1 MLKIIKP
8 HKLTWTLSSRSPTM
22 IACPWRPQCRTRTMA
37 RAWWTPRTKRSRPA
51 QLRHRSTAPGPSA
64 RQGESHQQANRRVA
78 TFLFRSVSRPRR
90 KFQIGRRRIQNRE
103 RSKTSSLYPSLLF
116 TATPTLAMHA
126 ALALRSKLFMRTTWG
141 EIAIHHRDEVPEIF
155 IRALRPRWGLNCYV
169 KIWLWSE
176 QWGWKWTVFTLGVP
190 HKKLCNNIL
199 YCIIYFMIKHHV
211 SFLS

>member
-1 MLKIIKP
+1 MILLKKITKLNQYLP

-90 KFQIGRRRIQNRE
+90 KFQIGRRRVQNRE
-103 RSKTSSLYPSLLF
+103 RSKTSSVPLSVALIYGDTDAGDARCISS
-116 TATPTLAMHA
+116 TL
-126 ALALRSKLFMRTTWG
+126 
-141 EIAIHHRDEVPEIF
+141 
-155 IRALRPRWGLNCYV
+155 
-169 KIWLWSE
+169 
-176 QWGWKWTVFTLGVP
+176 
-190 HKKLCNNIL
+190 
-199 YCIIYFMIKHHV
+199 
-211 SFLS
+211 